1 MKPFEKLTL
10 IIYAVIVI
18 VIYVIGIL
26 VFELYTTKGSSPVF
40 WSCLILIFPVSIYY
54 CIRMTNVQ
62 GKIWYGY
69 AGNFIISYAVL
80 IFLTYFTVMKV
91 DLLMSYML
99 RPSTTVTIPIIS
111 VKKSYVKKSFD
122 HTNVTV
128 FYADRNIEFETSRS
142 NFFLLEHKKQ
152 INSNI
157 GVSYAG
163 NYYITNFEHSSAEK
177 WEARK
182 AYLKNWWYRN
192 WWLWAFFALFILSIV
207 ISVKYFPNSGTKVRR
222 KPFSLAQAAV
232 IWLIIMGGIFVIT
245 ITGIYLYG
253 LYHLIN
259 KN

>member
-1 MKPFEKLTL
+1 MKPIEKLILTV
-10 IIYAVIVI
+10 YAVIV
-18 VIYVIGIL
+18 VAIYIAGIL
-26 VFELYTTKGSSPVF
+26 AFEMYTSRDSAPVF
-40 WSCLILIFPVSIYY
+40 WSCLFLIFPVSIYY
-54 CIRMTNVQ
+54 CVRMTNVQ

-80 IFLTYFTVMKV
+80 IFITYFSLMKV
-91 DLLMSYML
+91 DLLVSYLL

-122 HTNVTV
+122 HTKVTV
-128 FYADRNIEFETSRS
+128 FYGSRNIEFETSRS

-163 NYYITNFEHSSAEK
+163 NYYITNFEHSSAEMWAAK
-177 WEARK
+177 E
-182 AYLKNWWYRN
+182 AYLKNWWSRN
-192 WWLWAFFALFILSIV
+192 WWIWAFFALFILSVV
-207 ISVKYFPNSGTKVRR
+207 ILAKYFPNVGRKVRK
-222 KPFSLAQAAV
+222 KPFSLARAAV
-232 IWLIIMGGIFVIT
+232 IWLVIMAGIFVIA
-245 ITGIYLYG
+245 IAGIYLYG